1 MGDEKNKT
9 KKSLH
14 LDLSFLGIR
23 AKLIIG
29 FVVPI
34 FCMILIAIISHEKA
48 REGMR
53 EKFAASTVQAVQL
66 ARANIESNCEFI
78 KTSATGFVLDK
89 DIKAVYLGTYKD
101 QPHEETQILAQLRL
115 DLVELQVGNHAVKD
129 IHIIP
134 SKEYRLLSTAIS
146 TVANGFKEEYLEDVQ
161 KATGTF
167 DNWIDDH
174 LLLDEKL
181 GVKTSDYVMAYQ
193 VMSLNNRS
201 VVIVDLSTEKVKEM
215 LDLLDLG
222 EGSIVGFITPGGREL
237 TIAEDGALHAD
248 EGENI
253 FLGQEFFENAKN
265 SSEMSGHV
273 KGVRWQG
280 QKHMFIYAKSEST
293 GFMVCALVP
302 TAVITSQAKDIRIA
316 SIIVVLIS
324 ALVCA
329 FLAYLIISGIQKNM
343 RGLNNGFGEV
353 AEGDLTVTI
362 AVHGKDEFSGIAE
375 SANHMIENTKK
386 LVQKVEDAATNLE
399 DSARNVQGVSADVV
413 GHSGEISTVI
423 EGINADMENEA
434 AHAQDCVE
442 RANALSREIQ
452 EMNRIIDQMKESI
465 GQTEAMIDNGEEK
478 AAVLGEHAKQT
489 SDITAE
495 VSTNIEKLKSQTS
508 TINQIV
514 GVITEISKQTHL
526 LSLNASI
533 EAARAGEAGKGFA
546 VVAMEIRKLA
556 DDCAKAA
563 EEIKGNIAYIL
574 ESSKKSVSSAEQ
586 ARKMVSSQTQVVEE
600 MVVIFGEMSAQM
612 AELMERVQKVMSHT
626 EKTDL
631 ERERTLR
638 AVENISE
645 IIADT
650 AKNTASVSE
659 ALSSLTGGIDNL
671 NNVSKTLEQNVK
683 ELRNEISSF
692 RTE

>member
-1 MGDEKNKT
+1 
-9 KKSLH
+9 
-14 LDLSFLGIR
+14 
-23 AKLIIG
+23 
-29 FVVPI
+29 
-34 FCMILIAIISHEKA
+34 
-48 REGMR
+48 
-53 EKFAASTVQAVQL
+53 
-66 ARANIESNCEFI
+66 
-78 KTSATGFVLDK
+78 
-89 DIKAVYLGTYKD
+89 
-101 QPHEETQILAQLRL
+101 
-115 DLVELQVGNHAVKD
+115 
-129 IHIIP
+129 
-134 SKEYRLLSTAIS
+134 
-146 TVANGFKEEYLEDVQ
+146 
-161 KATGTF
+161 
-167 DNWIDDH
+167 
-174 LLLDEKL
+174 
-181 GVKTSDYVMAYQ
+181 
-193 VMSLNNRS
+193 
-201 VVIVDLSTEKVKEM
+201 
-215 LDLLDLG
+215 
-222 EGSIVGFITPGGREL
+222 
-237 TIAEDGALHAD
+237 
-248 EGENI
+248 
-253 FLGQEFFENAKN
+253 
-265 SSEMSGHV
+265 EMSGHV

-343 RGLNNGFGEV
+343 RSLNNGFGEV
-353 AEGDLTVTI
+353 AEGDLTVAI

-413 GHSGEISTVI
+413 GHSSEISTVI

-600 MVVIFGEMSAQM
+600 MVVIFGEMNAQM